1 MASRTLQIIAIIAA
15 FALVGTVTLAV
26 VATGDESGDRGGGFL
41 RRLHELGQTLHGGG
55 HHQDPMAQVIEQLEL
70 TPEQMQRFERI
81 HEIAGNFGHGGD
93 KTMLELHESLVT
105 QFKQGYVETDE
116 LRGAIDAHLEEF
128 RGMAYAVTDELV
140 ALINE
145 LNEAQREVLLEHLEG
160 TGSGDHG
167 HGH

>member
-1 MASRTLQIIAIIAA
+1 
-15 FALVGTVTLAV
+15 
-26 VATGDESGDRGGGFL
+26 
-41 RRLHELGQTLHGGG
+41 
-55 HHQDPMAQVIEQLEL
+55 VIEQLEL